1 MSKSASELLNKL
13 KIAYKNIAIYEQ
25 ALTHPSYNG
34 DANTKHQDY
43 EKLEFMGDAVLG
55 YVTADLVYKN
65 RPEMSE
71 GNLTKLRSVLVSTKP
86 LAAYARNINLHEYV
100 RIGHSINIEQV
111 KASDKILEN
120 VLEALIGATYLDAG
134 LKTAYAFIKGLL
146 LKDIKNYDVDD
157 LTDYKSKLQE
167 EIQAEHRDAVQYVT
181 VETYGPAHD
190 RTFVVHVMY
199 NGIVLGI
206 GKGKSKKKAEEMA
219 AKSAL
224 SKRSVI

>member
-1 MSKSASELLNKL
+1 MNKTVGLLKKL
-13 KIAYKNIAIYEQ
+13 HITFKDIALYEQ

-34 DANTKHQDY
+34 DVNTKHQDY

-86 LAAYARNINLHEYV
+86 LAAYARKINLPEYV
-100 RIGHSINIEQV
+100 RIGHSITANQV
-111 KASDKILEN
+111 KNSDKILEN
-120 VLEALIGATYLDAG
+120 VFEALVGAIYVDAG
-134 LKTAYAFIKGLL
+134 LKYAYRLISSLL
-146 LKDIKNYDVDD
+146 MEDILNYDVDN

-181 VETYGPAHD
+181 VETSGPAHD
-190 RTFVVHVMY
+190 RTFKVQVLY
-199 NGIVLGI
+199 NGIVLGT
-206 GKGKSKKKAEEMA
+206 GEGKSKKKAEEMA

>member
-1 MSKSASELLNKL
+1 MNKL
-13 KIAYKNIAIYEQ
+13 ASLLKSFNISYKNIALYKQ

-43 EKLEFMGDAVLG
+43 EKLEFMGDAVLNF
-55 YVTADLVYKN
+55 VTADLVYKN

-86 LAAYARNINLHEYV
+86 LAAYARKIKLHECI
-100 RIGHSINIEQV
+100 RIGHSITLEQV
-111 KASDKILEN
+111 KTSDKILEN
-120 VLEALIGATYLDAG
+120 VFESLVGAIYLDAG
-134 LKTAYAFIKGLL
+134 LKPAYRLISSLL
-146 LKDIKNYDVDD
+146 LEDIKNYDADD

-181 VETYGPAHD
+181 IEQNGPAHD
-190 RTFVVHVMY
+190 RTFKVQVLF
-199 NGIVLGI
+199 NGIVLGV
-206 GKGKSKKKAEEMA
+206 GEGKSKKKAEEMA

>member
-1 MSKSASELLNKL
+1 MNKTSSLLKNL
-13 KIAYKNIAIYEQ
+13 HIAYKNINVYEQ

-55 YVTADLVYKN
+55 YVTADLVYKY

-86 LAAYARNINLHEYV
+86 LAAYARKINIPEYI
-100 RIGHSINIEQV
+100 RIGHSITLNQV
-111 KASDKILEN
+111 KQSDKILEN

-134 LKTAYAFIKGLL
+134 LKTAYKLIEGLL
-146 LKDIKNYDVDD
+146 LEDIKAYDADN

-167 EIQAEHRDAVQYVT
+167 EFQAEHRDAVQYVT
-181 VETYGPAHD
+181 VETKGPAHD
-190 RTFVVHVMY
+190 RTFKAQVMY
-199 NGIVLGI
+199 NNIVLGE
-206 GKGKSKKKAEEMA
+206 GTGKSKKKAEEMA

>member
-1 MSKSASELLNKL
+1 MSKQATELLKKL
-13 KIAYKNIAIYEQ
+13 HITFKNLAVYEQ

-65 RPEMSE
+65 RPELSE

-86 LAAYARNINLHEYV
+86 LATYARKINLHEYI
-100 RIGHSINIEQV
+100 RIGHSITLEQV
-111 KASDKILEN
+111 KQSDKILEN
-120 VLEALIGATYLDAG
+120 VLEALIGAIYLDAG
-134 LKTAYAFIKGLL
+134 LKYAYRLINNLL
-146 LKDIKNYDVDD
+146 INDIKKYDIDD

-181 VETYGPAHD
+181 VETTGPAHD
-190 RTFVVHVMY
+190 RTFKVQVLY
-199 NGIVLGI
+199 NGIVLGV
-206 GKGKSKKKAEEMA
+206 GEGKSKKKAEEMA

>member
-1 MSKSASELLNKL
+1 MNKTVGLLKKL
-13 KIAYKNIAIYEQ
+13 HITFKDIALYEQ

-34 DANTKHQDY
+34 DVNTKHQDY

-86 LAAYARNINLHEYV
+86 LAAYARKINLPEYV
-100 RIGHSINIEQV
+100 RIGHSITANQV
-111 KASDKILEN
+111 KNSDKILEN
-120 VLEALIGATYLDAG
+120 VFEALVGAIYLDAG
-134 LKTAYAFIKGLL
+134 LKYAYRLISSLL
-146 LKDIKNYDVDD
+146 MEDILNYDVDN

-181 VETYGPAHD
+181 VETSGPAHD
-190 RTFVVHVMY
+190 RTFKVQVLY
-199 NGIVLGI
+199 NGIVLGT
-206 GKGKSKKKAEEMA
+206 GEGKSKKKAEEMA

>member
-1 MSKSASELLNKL
+1 MSKAAQDLLKKL
-13 KIAYKNIAIYEQ
+13 KIVYKDIAIYEQ

-65 RPEMSE
+65 RPELSE

-86 LAAYARNINLHEYV
+86 LAAYARSINLPEYI
-100 RIGHSINIEQV
+100 RIGHSITLNQV
-111 KASDKILEN
+111 KESDKILEN
-120 VLEALIGATYLDAG
+120 VLEALVGAIYLDAG
-134 LKTAYAFIKGLL
+134 LKNAYGLIKKLL
-146 LKDIKNYDVDD
+146 IKDIKNYDVDD

-167 EIQAEHRDAVQYVT
+167 EIQAESRDAVQYVT
-181 VETYGPAHD
+181 VEQTGPAHD
-190 RTFVVHVMY
+190 RTFKVNVLF
-199 NGIVLGI
+199 NGIVLGT
-206 GKGKSKKKAEEMA
+206 GEGKSKKKAEEMA

-224 SKRSVI
+224 SKRRVI

>member
-1 MSKSASELLNKL
+1 MSKSAQDLLKKL
-13 KIAYKNIAIYEQ
+13 KIVYKDIAIYEQ

-65 RPEMSE
+65 RPELSE

-86 LAAYARNINLHEYV
+86 LAAYARSIDLPEYI
-100 RIGHSINIEQV
+100 RIGHSITINQV
-111 KASDKILEN
+111 KESDKILEN
-120 VLEALIGATYLDAG
+120 VLEALIGAIYLDAG
-134 LKTAYAFIKGLL
+134 LKHAYDLIMKLL

-181 VETYGPAHD
+181 VETVGPAHD
-190 RTFVVHVMY
+190 RTFKVQVLY
-199 NGIVLGI
+199 NDIVLGV
-206 GKGKSKKKAEEMA
+206 GEGKSKKKAEEMA

>member
-1 MSKSASELLNKL
+1 MNNVSDLLKKL
-13 KIAYKNIAIYEQ
+13 HITYKDLAIYEQ

-43 EKLEFMGDAVLG
+43 EKLEFMGDSVLG

-71 GNLTKLRSVLVSTKP
+71 GDLTKLRSVLVSTKP
-86 LAAYARNINLHEYV
+86 LAAYARKISLDQYV
-100 RIGHSINIEQV
+100 RIGHSISASQV
-111 KASDKILEN
+111 KESDKILEN
-120 VLEALIGATYLDAG
+120 VFESLIGAIYLDAG
-134 LKTAYAFIKGLL
+134 LKAAYRFIKYIL
-146 LKDIKNYDVDD
+146 LKDIKTYDADN
-157 LTDYKSKLQE
+157 LTDYKTKLQE

-181 VETYGPAHD
+181 ISQSGPAHD
-190 RTFVVHVMY
+190 RTFTVQVRY
-199 NGIVLGI
+199 NDIVLGT
-206 GKGKSKKKAEEMA
+206 GTGKSKKKAEEMA

>member
-1 MSKSASELLNKL
+1 MSKAAQDLLKKL
-13 KIAYKNIAIYEQ
+13 RITYTDIALYEQ

-34 DANTKHQDY
+34 DVNTKHQDY

-86 LAAYARNINLHEYV
+86 LANYARKINLHEYI
-100 RIGHSINIEQV
+100 RIGHSITLNQV
-111 KASDKILEN
+111 KESDKILEN
-120 VLEALIGATYLDAG
+120 VLEALIGAIYLDAG
-134 LKTAYAFIKGLL
+134 LKPAYKLIESLL
-146 LKDIKNYDVDD
+146 LEDIKNYDADN

-181 VETYGPAHD
+181 VETKGPAHD
-190 RTFVVHVMY
+190 RTFRVQVRY
-199 NGIVLGI
+199 NDIVLGE
-206 GKGKSKKKAEEMA
+206 GEGKSKKKAEEMA

>member
-1 MSKSASELLNKL
+1 MNKL
-13 KIAYKNIAIYEQ
+13 ASLLKNFNISYKNIALYEQ

-43 EKLEFMGDAVLG
+43 EKLEFMGDAVLNF
-55 YVTADLVYKN
+55 VTADLVYKN

-86 LAAYARNINLHEYV
+86 LAAYARKIKLHEYI
-100 RIGHSINIEQV
+100 RIGHSITLEQV
-111 KASDKILEN
+111 KTSDKILEN
-120 VLEALIGATYLDAG
+120 VFESLVGAIYLDAG
-134 LKTAYAFIKGLL
+134 LKPAYRLISSLL
-146 LKDIKNYDVDD
+146 LEDIKNYDVDD

-181 VETYGPAHD
+181 IEQNGPAHD
-190 RTFVVHVMY
+190 RTFKVQVLF
-199 NGIVLGI
+199 NGIVLGV
-206 GKGKSKKKAEEMA
+206 GEGKSKKKAEEMA

>member
-1 MSKSASELLNKL
+1 MNKTSSLLKYL
-13 KIAYKNIAIYEQ
+13 HIVYKDIAIYEQ

-34 DANTKHQDY
+34 DVNTKHQDY

-86 LAAYARNINLHEYV
+86 LANYARKINLHEYI
-100 RIGHSINIEQV
+100 RIGHSITLNQV
-111 KASDKILEN
+111 KESDKILEN
-120 VLEALIGATYLDAG
+120 VLEALIGAIYLDAG
-134 LKTAYAFIKGLL
+134 LKPAYKLIERLL
-146 LKDIKNYDVDD
+146 LEDIKNYDADN

-181 VETYGPAHD
+181 VETKGPAHD
-190 RTFVVHVMY
+190 RTFRVQVRY
-199 NGIVLGI
+199 NNIVLGE
-206 GKGKSKKKAEEMA
+206 GEGKSKKKAEEMA

>member
-1 MSKSASELLNKL
+1 MNKTVGLLKKL
-13 KIAYKNIAIYEQ
+13 HITFKDISLYEQ

-86 LAAYARNINLHEYV
+86 LANYARKINLPDYI
-100 RIGHSINIEQV
+100 RIGHSITVDQV
-111 KASDKILEN
+111 KNSDKILEN
-120 VLEALIGATYLDAG
+120 VFEALVGAIYLDAG
-134 LKTAYAFIKGLL
+134 LKYAYRLISSLL
-146 LKDIKNYDVDD
+146 MEDILNYDVDN

-181 VETYGPAHD
+181 VETSGPAHD
-190 RTFVVHVMY
+190 RTFKVQVLY
-199 NGIVLGI
+199 NGIVLGV
-206 GKGKSKKKAEEMA
+206 GEGKSKKKAEEMA

>member
-1 MSKSASELLNKL
+1 MNKL
-13 KIAYKNIAIYEQ
+13 ASLLKSFNISYKNIALYEQ

-43 EKLEFMGDAVLG
+43 EKLEFMGDAVLNF
-55 YVTADLVYKN
+55 VTADLVYKN

-86 LAAYARNINLHEYV
+86 LAAYARKIKLHEYI
-100 RIGHSINIEQV
+100 RIGHSITLEQV
-111 KASDKILEN
+111 KTSDKILEN
-120 VLEALIGATYLDAG
+120 VFESLVGAIYLDAG
-134 LKTAYAFIKGLL
+134 LKPAYRLISSLL
-146 LKDIKNYDVDD
+146 LEDIKNYDVDD

-167 EIQAEHRDAVQYVT
+167 EIQAEHRDAVQYMT
-181 VETYGPAHD
+181 VETSGPAHD
-190 RTFVVHVMY
+190 RTFKVQVLF
-199 NGIVLGI
+199 NGIVLGV
-206 GKGKSKKKAEEMA
+206 GEGKSKKKAEEMA

>member
-1 MSKSASELLNKL
+1 MSKAAQDLLKKL
-13 KIAYKNIAIYEQ
+13 KIVYKDIAIYEQ

-86 LAAYARNINLHEYV
+86 LAAYARSIDLPDYI
-100 RIGHSINIEQV
+100 RIGHSITQNQV
-111 KASDKILEN
+111 KESDKILEN
-120 VLEALIGATYLDAG
+120 VLEALVGAIYLDAG
-134 LKTAYAFIKGLL
+134 LKTAYGLIKKLL
-146 LKDIKNYDVDD
+146 IKDIRNYDVDD

-167 EIQAEHRDAVQYVT
+167 EIQAESRDAVQYVT
-181 VETYGPAHD
+181 VEQSGPAHD
-190 RTFVVHVMY
+190 RTFKVNVLF
-199 NGIVLGI
+199 NGIVLGT
-206 GKGKSKKKAEEMA
+206 GEGKSKKKAEEMA

>member
-1 MSKSASELLNKL
+1 MNKTIELLKKL
-13 KIAYKNIAIYEQ
+13 HIVYKDIALYER

-86 LAAYARNINLHEYV
+86 LANYARKINLPEYI
-100 RIGHSINIEQV
+100 RIGHSITINQV
-111 KASDKILEN
+111 KESDKILEN
-120 VLEALIGATYLDAG
+120 VLEALIGAIYLDAG
-134 LKTAYAFIKGLL
+134 LKHAYQLISSLL
-146 LKDIKNYDVDD
+146 LDDINNYDADN

-181 VETYGPAHD
+181 VETKGPAHD
-190 RTFVVHVMY
+190 RTFRVQVLY
-199 NGIVLGI
+199 NDIVLGE
-206 GKGKSKKKAEEMA
+206 GVGKSKKKAEEMA

>member
-1 MSKSASELLNKL
+1 MPKTSSLLKNL
-13 KIAYKNIAIYEQ
+13 HIAYKNIEIYEQ

-86 LAAYARNINLHEYV
+86 LAAYARKINIPEYI
-100 RIGHSINIEQV
+100 RIGHSITLNQV
-111 KASDKILEN
+111 KQSDKILEN
-120 VLEALIGATYLDAG
+120 VLEALIGAIYLDAG
-134 LKTAYAFIKGLL
+134 LKPAYKLIEHLL
-146 LKDIKNYDVDD
+146 IEDIKNYDADN

-181 VETYGPAHD
+181 VETKGPAHD
-190 RTFVVHVMY
+190 RTFKVQVLY
-199 NGIVLGI
+199 NNIVLGE
-206 GKGKSKKKAEEMA
+206 GEGKSKKKAEEMA